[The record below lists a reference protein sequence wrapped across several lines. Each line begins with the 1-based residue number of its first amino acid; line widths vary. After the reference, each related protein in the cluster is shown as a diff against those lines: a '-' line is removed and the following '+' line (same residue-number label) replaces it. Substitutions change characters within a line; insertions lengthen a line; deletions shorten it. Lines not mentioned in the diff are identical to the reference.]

1 MEKVLRHVWHLEK
14 QLERQ
19 NEKMS
24 DQTVDTRITPMWDK
38 TIFVQVGAPKLEKEI
53 RKWASTHQLDVVV
66 GNPEDPDLIACPSFA
81 VVLDRSL
88 IVENGMYSLYL
99 DHVNDDSDSELS
111 KVMRSFSI
119 CILVDD
125 IKDLELPMLDVVLQ
139 VDLNQKNAIKFI
151 LHNLEL
157 ASKLV
162 AGTSVKH
169 LKAAEKAVDKYL
181 K

>member
-1 MEKVLRHVWHLEK
+1 MIHCKTIRKVK
-14 QLERQ
+14 
-19 NEKMS
+19 KKIMS
-24 DQTVDTRITPMWDK
+24 EHTVNTKITPMWDR
-38 TIFVQVGAPKLEKEI
+38 TIFAQFENSELKDELIKY
-53 RKWASTHQLDVVV
+53 ASANQLKIVC
-66 GNPEDPDLIACPSFA
+66 GNPEHPDLIACPCFA

-88 IVENGMYSLYL
+88 IIENEMYSLYL
-99 DHVNDDSDSELS
+99 DSVHDDSDSELR

-157 ASKLV
+157 ASKIV
-162 AGTSVKH
+162 AGTSLKH
-169 LKAAEKAVDKYL
+169 IEAVDKYL
-181 K
+181 DNQE